1 MGRVRLGDPS
11 NRRWL
16 HIRLENPRP
25 RPPKHVCYDEEEIEL
40 PHPGLP
46 LSPIPLLKSSAT
58 SGPPPFALGAGL
70 GLGAALFLP
79 PSLLFGHDSAR
90 GCQT

>member
-1 MGRVRLGDPS
+1 M
-11 NRRWL
+11 
-16 HIRLENPRP
+16 RLENIRP
-25 RPPKHVCYDEEEIEL
+25 RPPKHVGYDDEEIEF

-46 LSPIPLLKSSAT
+46 IRLRSHPLPKPLLT
-58 SGPPPFALGAGL
+58 SGPPAFALGAGL